1 MTELATVRAV
11 DPTAEELRAAFDAQR
26 SAFARGAPDYRRRMR
41 ALTDLRDALR
51 AHEDELIAAIS
62 ADYGGR
68 AAEETLLLELLPLY
82 DEIRHARRHLRSWM
96 KRRRVKPT
104 WFLMPSRAFV
114 MYQPLGVVG
123 VIGAWNYQL
132 LLTLSPLIDAIAAGN
147 HVILKPSEITPR
159 SAQLVAQLI
168 AERFPADYVTVVTGP
183 AHVGAAFSALPFDH
197 LIFTGSTRLGP
208 VVMRAASENLT
219 PVTLELGGKSP
230 AIVHPTFSLSLALR
244 RILIGKLYNAGQTC
258 VAPDYLMVPHGSE
271 ADVEREA
278 RRIVAELYPRLV
290 DNPDYT
296 RIVTGSHYQR
306 LRAALDE
313 ASDHGARVVEVNP
326 ADERCSLENKV
337 FAPTLV
343 FRPPLDAAVMRDELF
358 GPVLPVVTYRSL
370 DEAIAFV
377 NARPRPLALFYFDE
391 DRGRIDDVLERTISG
406 GVLVNDVVV
415 HLGQHN
421 LPFGGVG
428 TSGMGHYHGY
438 AGFLTFSKQKG
449 VMVQRRWTATSLFA
463 PPYGATA
470 RKLIYRVLKLAG
482 RP

>member
-1 MTELATVRAV
+1 MTELATLTPVEPSADDLRAV
-11 DPTAEELRAAFDAQR
+11 FDAQR
-26 SAFARGAPDYRRRMR
+26 AAFGRGAPDYARRMR
-41 ALTDLRDALR
+41 ALADLRDGLR
-51 AHEDELIAAIS
+51 AHEDELIAAIA

-258 VAPDYLMVPHGSE
+258 VAPDYLMVP
-271 ADVEREA
+271 
-278 RRIVAELYPRLV
+278 
-290 DNPDYT
+290 
-296 RIVTGSHYQR
+296 
-306 LRAALDE
+306 
-313 ASDHGARVVEVNP
+313 
-326 ADERCSLENKV
+326 
-337 FAPTLV
+337 
-343 FRPPLDAAVMRDELF
+343 
-358 GPVLPVVTYRSL
+358 
-370 DEAIAFV
+370 
-377 NARPRPLALFYFDE
+377 
-391 DRGRIDDVLERTISG
+391 
-406 GVLVNDVVV
+406 
-415 HLGQHN
+415 
-421 LPFGGVG
+421 
-428 TSGMGHYHGY
+428 
-438 AGFLTFSKQKG
+438 
-449 VMVQRRWTATSLFA
+449 
-463 PPYGATA
+463 
-470 RKLIYRVLKLAG
+470 
-482 RP
+482 